1 MVRKLSLIHIWH
13 ATRHPY
19 FGLMAG
25 LAGALLAGW
34 LFGIVDAVALG
45 ARPAFLWWLLLGL
58 TAAVHYA
65 VVYSGESLRHSHRRS
80 RSQAADLPATEPA
93 GPPAEHQQRQPV
105 VAVSYTHLIAENK
118 LDEAEAVARE
128 AFSTLDKAAS
138 KNVVHPR
145 NAARRKGRLMA
156 ALAEARATAGK

>member
-1 MVRKLSLIHIWH
+1 MIEVIDGGFELANTESAKKRIRQAEKRTERNRHYRAAARTHVKKVR
-13 ATRHPY
+13 R
-19 FGLMAG
+19 
-25 LAGALLAGW
+25 
-34 LFGIVDAVALG
+34 
-45 ARPAFLWWLLLGL
+45 
-58 TAAVHYA
+58 
-65 VVYSGESLRHSHRRS
+65 
-80 RSQAADLPATEPA
+80 
-93 GPPAEHQQRQPV
+93 
-105 VAVSYTHLIAENK
+105 LIAENK